1 MIPGEG
7 EEKKTGSLFRLE
19 ETAGEWPEKEEEM
32 EEERIGVF
40 RRARR
45 TWRFPGDLKRS
56 SGTVVRAE
64 SFIKEMEMS
73 ADRTWHSIGL
83 N

>member
-19 ETAGEWPEKEEEM
+19 ETAGEWPEV